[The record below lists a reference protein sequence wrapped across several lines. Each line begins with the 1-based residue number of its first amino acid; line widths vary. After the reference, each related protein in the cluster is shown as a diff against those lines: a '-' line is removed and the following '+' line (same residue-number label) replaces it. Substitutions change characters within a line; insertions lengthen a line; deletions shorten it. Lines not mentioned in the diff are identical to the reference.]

1 MVWADWV
8 VRGFALFGVIV
19 FSWQVGKYGIRYV
32 MTEIAGWF
40 SVTKTEFQNLH
51 GYVLVLENR
60 LIALEQ
66 HHAVSIPPINPAAE
80 PPKAA

>member
-8 VRGFALFGVIV
+8 VRGFALFGVVV
-19 FSWQVGKYGIRYV
+19 FSWQVGKHGVRWV
-32 MTEIAGWF
+32 MTEITGWF
-40 SVTKTEFQNLH
+40 SVARTEFLDLK

-60 LIALEQ
+60 IIALEGTQ
-66 HHAVSIPPINPAAE
+66 VPKNISAAE